1 LKTSLFIGSAVAQ
14 MNPDALDTLNNADW
28 SDILK
33 SQQPDE
39 TWAPSTVYKSPDL
52 IAAVE
57 KMTNTGIGEYTLL
70 GGLSEAEGNYALV
83 NLAAMLA
90 QSMHETIQY
99 DACDENNWDS
109 TSGYTSANACGQL
122 GQSYQDY
129 QCPAGEEHMACEVDP
144 EMELVA
150 STNAKWYGAPGPMF
164 CAPKSKVPKAP
175 RWEHSKGWCDPNQ
188 DYPKLE
194 GDAFFANVNGEGSE
208 TCGVYEGQ
216 KAGGWEL
223 CNGESCPNAAAPVF
237 GQEARTDV
245 EGCCWWGRGVIQ
257 TTGVCNFGKLNYF
270 AGARAAR
277 EGRESLFPN
286 VDFCKRPDSICNSTE
301 HPDLKWVAGLFFYAK
316 EVQLYP
322 TDDAWGFDY
331 EAELRYFTDNGNI
344 NDRAFIDKVSGIVNR
359 GCPSLNGCAAGH
371 THEAGKRA
379 QNFQTVLRAF
389 GYPFDGTA
397 PIVTTQSPV
406 TTGQGNT
413 TGQNNG
419 GNSNAGGKCTSSCSS
434 CKYNTSH
441 SQSADDAACAP
452 CANGQSFWPCNVD
465 DLCYCADESEAPE
478 TTTQA
483 PVTTEAVTTEA
494 PTTQAP
500 TTEATTTEAPTTQAP
515 TTEATTTEAPV
526 TTTQAPQTT
535 TKYTTRDCTHTEPTT
550 EKPTTQ
556 APTTESPS
564 GPVGGECDASCESCV
579 AIPGNSQAAID
590 SHCTPCGGSTMQSWW
605 PCNENICQCASRRN
619 LLV

>member
-1 LKTSLFIGSAVAQ
+1 MSAFKSSLFLAGSAVAQ
-14 MNPDALDTLNNADW
+14 MNPDVLNTLNNADW

-39 TWAPSTVYKSPDL
+39 TWAPSTVYQSPDL

-57 KMTNTGIGEYTLL
+57 KMTNTGIGEYKLL
-70 GGLSEAEGNYALV
+70 GGLSDAEANYALV
-83 NLAAMLA
+83 NLAAFLA

-175 RWEHSKGWCDPNQ
+175 RWNHGKGWCDPNV
-188 DYPKLE
+188 DYPLLQ

-216 KAGGWEL
+216 KSGGWEL
-223 CNGESCPNAAAPVF
+223 CNGEGCANAEAPVF

-301 HPDLKWVAGLFFYAK
+301 HPDLKWVAGLFFYSK

-322 TDDAWGFDY
+322 TDDSWSFDY
-331 EAELRYFTDNGNI
+331 EAELRYFTDAGNI
-344 NDRAFIDKVSGIVNR
+344 NDRSFIDKVSGIVNR
-359 GCPSLNGCAAGH
+359 GCPSLNGCSAGP
-371 THEAGKRA
+371 THEAHKRA
-379 QNFQTVLRAF
+379 HNFQTVLRAF

-397 PIVTTQSPV
+397 PPVTTQSPV
-406 TTGQGNT
+406 TTQGQGT
-413 TGQNNG
+413 TNGQNNG
-419 GNSNAGGKCTSSCSS
+419 GQPIAGGKCSSSCTNCVYNSS
-434 CKYNTSH
+434 HNQAATD
-441 SQSADDAACAP
+441 ADCSACAS
-452 CANGQSFWPCNVD
+452 GQTWWPCNVE
-465 DLCYCADESEAPE
+465 DLCVCLDDNQTEAP

-483 PVTTEAVTTEA
+483 PETTEAV
-494 PTTQAP
+494 
-500 TTEATTTEAPTTQAP
+500 
-515 TTEATTTEAPV
+515 TTTEAPV
-526 TTTQAPQTT
+526 TTEAPTT
-535 TKYTTRDCTHTEPTT
+535 TEAPVTTEAPTTTEAPVTTEAPNTTTPKYTTIDCNTT
-550 EKPTTQ
+550 EEPQTTQ
-556 APTTESPS
+556 APSTESPTA
-564 GPVGGECDASCESCV
+564 PEGGECDASCEVCV
-579 AIPGNSQAAID
+579 AIPGNHQAAID
-590 SHCTPCGGSTMQSWW
+590 SHCTPCGGDTMQSWW
-605 PCNENICQCASRRN
+605 PCNLEAVCQCSKRKSV
-619 LLV
+619 LV